1 MRLMLHAS
9 LFVIALLAASC
20 GPEPA
25 ANTGSVSPSPLAV
38 TPETPEP
45 AAIEIA
51 TILPTFTPIPVV
63 ALPDDYS
70 PLPTPTTTWTPMPTP
85 TAGELRQIL
94 ESSAPPGLLELLEE
108 TEATSSAE
116 LINALEPLLVSLQ
129 TETGES
135 AGYCRLQA
143 TPIDGSDLA
152 GVSAIRLEWWVENP
166 MPGLCLGHSALIW
179 RVENGAIWHAQPAP
193 WPVYSTVHVQ
203 DGRLAR
209 GYDATELTT
218 ILEWCRSESGKNCT
232 WELWLHRLENGVWRY
247 VSRSEIGWE
256 RVQYKARANF
266 MGGGLDRIMIATTSV
281 YHDDP
286 KSQLFVE
293 DYLGP
298 HRVTIATWQREGDT
312 YLMTDQYTE
321 STAYNTLVE
330 FLFALKTAGEPT
342 LWTTC
347 DELADEATRLGLETL
362 PQRQEQLYYDRLDP
376 SVLRGGPL
384 TLDYGQDRVTFVFVQ
399 RDGQF
404 LIDAIDVAP

>member
-1 MRLMLHAS
+1 
-9 LFVIALLAASC
+9 
-20 GPEPA
+20 
-25 ANTGSVSPSPLAV
+25 
-38 TPETPEP
+38 
-45 AAIEIA
+45 
-51 TILPTFTPIPVV
+51 LPTATPIPIV
-63 ALPDDYS
+63 ALTDEYS
-70 PLPTPTTTWTPMPTP
+70 PLPTPTATWTPIPTP
-85 TAGELRQIL
+85 TAGELRQML
-94 ESSAPPGLLELLEE
+94 ESSAPSGLLDLLEE

-116 LINALEPLLVSLQ
+116 LINALQPLLVSLQ

-135 AGYCRLQA
+135 VKYCRLQA
-143 TPIDGSDLA
+143 APIDGSDLA
-152 GVSAIRLEWWVENP
+152 GVSVIRLEWSVENP

-179 RVENGAIWHAQPAP
+179 RVENGAKWHAQPAP

-209 GYDATELTT
+209 GNDATELVT
-218 ILEWCRSESGKNCT
+218 IMEFCETESGKNCT
-232 WELWLHRLENGVWRY
+232 WELWLHRLEAGVWRF

-256 RVQYKARANF
+256 RVQYKARASF
-266 MGGGLDRIMIATTSV
+266 MGDGLDRIIVATTSV

-286 KSQLFVE
+286 KSQLFAE

-330 FLFALKTAGEPT
+330 FLFALKTGGEPA
-342 LWTTC
+342 LWTTGA
-347 DELADEATRLGLETL
+347 ELADEATRLGLQTL

-376 SVLRGGPL
+376 PVLRGGPL
-384 TLDYGQDRVTFVFVQ
+384 TLDYGQGHVTFVFVQ